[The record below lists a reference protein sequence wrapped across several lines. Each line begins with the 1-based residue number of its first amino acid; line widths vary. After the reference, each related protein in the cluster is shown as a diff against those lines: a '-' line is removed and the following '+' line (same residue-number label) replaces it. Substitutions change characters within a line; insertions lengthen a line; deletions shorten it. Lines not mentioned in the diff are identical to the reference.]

1 MKDSLS
7 LRLEFYSSF
16 ITVCEE
22 KSFSRAANKIGLS
35 QGAISQHIAA
45 LEKTY
50 GAKLLERGGEEVR
63 TTATGETVLRR
74 AYEILATERRLR
86 EEIAKMTGAMSRTI
100 LIAASTVPGEHLLPI
115 IIKEYRLTHP
125 DANFRV
131 DVCDSE
137 EAWKLLKKGE
147 VDFAAVGT
155 LETDLGGYDLIALAS
170 EELVLIV
177 PPNSN
182 LASKSKV
189 NIKEFL
195 KQPFVSRESGSG
207 TRRELENMLA
217 KAGYH
222 WSDLNVVS
230 ALGSTE
236 AVINAVQQG
245 MGVSIISSIAG
256 AKAAKSKIVRVVQIS
271 DLEASRKLFL
281 VRRKVDIDKRQEAR
295 NPLEEFWNFASSKAP
310 LHAS

>member
-1 MKDSLS
+1 M
-7 LRLEFYSSF
+7 RLEFYNSF
-16 ITVCEE
+16 IVVCEE
-22 KSFSRAANKIGLS
+22 KSFSRAANRIGLS

-45 LEKTY
+45 LEKIY
-50 GAKLLERGGEEVR
+50 GAKLLQRGGEEVNV
-63 TTATGETVLRR
+63 TPTGETVLRR

-86 EEIAKMTGAMSRTI
+86 EEVTKMTGATSHTI
-100 LIAASTVPGEHLLPI
+100 LIAASTIPGEHLLPI
-115 IIKEYRLTHP
+115 IIKGYRLTHP

-147 VDFAAVGT
+147 VDFAAVGS
-155 LETDLGGYDLIALAS
+155 LEKDLDGYDLIALAN
-170 EELVLIV
+170 EELVLVV
-177 PPNSN
+177 PPKSN

-189 NIKEFL
+189 SIKEFL
-195 KQPFVSRESGSG
+195 KQTFVSRESGSG

-222 WSDLNVVS
+222 WSDLNIVS

-256 AKAAKSKIVRVVQIS
+256 AKAAKSKIVRIVQIS
-271 DLEASRKLFL
+271 DLDASRKLFL
-281 VRRKVDIDKRQEAR
+281 VRRKADAAKKQETR
-295 NPLEEFWNFASSKAP
+295 NPLEEFWDFASSKAP
-310 LHAS
+310 LHTS